1 MLKVGITGGIG
12 SGKSIVCE
20 VFKRLGVPVYYADD
34 EAKIIVNSDKNIK
47 EQLIKNYGIKIY
59 TNAGEINKTK
69 LSSIIFQ
76 DKNALKKVNSIVH
89 PVVKQHFTEWLKN
102 KEMAPSP
109 PTGGKV
115 ACLPKLQRRQG
126 EGLYKY
132 IIKEAALLFE
142 SNSYKD
148 LDIIVTIYAPEN
160 IRIKRVM
167 MRDKTD
173 ESTIKKRMKSQYSDE
188 EKIKKSDYVIY
199 NDQNQLILP
208 QIIRLHKVFLNGK
221 IR

>member
-1 MLKVGITGGIG
+1 MLKIGITGGIG

-20 VFKRLGVPVYYADD
+20 AFKRLGVPVYYADD

-47 EQLIKNYGIKIY
+47 EKLIKNYGLKIY
-59 TNAGEINKTK
+59 KKDGEINKTK

-102 KEMAPSP
+102 KE
-109 PTGGKV
+109 K
-115 ACLPKLQRRQG
+115 
-126 EGLYKY
+126 YKY

-167 MRDKTD
+167 MRDKAD
-173 ESTIKKRMKSQYSDE
+173 EATIKKRMQSQYSDE

-208 QIIRLHKVFLNGK
+208 QILKLHKLFSNYLFSV
-221 IR
+221 RS

>member
-20 VFKRLGVPVYYADD
+20 VFKCLGVPVYYADD
-34 EAKIIVNSDKNIK
+34 EAKILVNTDKNIK
-47 EQLIKNYGIKIY
+47 EKLIKNYGLKIY
-59 TNAGEINKTK
+59 KKDGEINKTK

-102 KEMAPSP
+102 KE
-109 PTGGKV
+109 K
-115 ACLPKLQRRQG
+115 
-126 EGLYKY
+126 YKY

-167 MRDKTD
+167 MRDKAD
-173 ESTIKKRMKSQYSDE
+173 EATIKKRMKSQYSDE

-208 QIIRLHKVFLNGK
+208 QIIRLDKTFRLLKTHY
-221 IR
+221 